1 MWLKSQSMSSF
12 MKYWL
17 FIFELVIQTS
27 SIDRTKDANCVNI
40 KIHYSIANIIIT
52 LQQNENN
59 DTFNSDWKTDC
70 EPNCLALNI
79 VLQSLMLN
87 TVSYVIFI
95 SVLSTGDLV
104 QGLKPMDF
112 FLLFILIGDYSVYQL
127 HKY

>member
-1 MWLKSQSMSSF
+1 M
-12 MKYWL
+12 
-17 FIFELVIQTS
+17 FELVIQTS

-87 TVSYVIFI
+87 TVYRRFSPGTG
-95 SVLSTGDLV
+95 TGDLV